1 MENQKKKKSLLILP
15 KAYNMLLAIFILVWS
30 INADAQSP
38 SEKLVKSA
46 EELNTAFVKASPG
59 DVIVMQDGIWK
70 DINIVVKGTGTKEK
84 PITLKARTPGKV
96 IISGKS
102 SLRLSGHYLVVD
114 GLYFKDGYST
124 SGHLIQFRNG
134 KEPAYYSRITN
145 IVVAK
150 FNRPKDDGSET
161 WVSLHGNH
169 NRVDHSF
176 FYEKISAGRII
187 TVWRPTDSA
196 NYHQIDHNY
205 FKDIPVLG
213 KNGAEV
219 VGVGASTT
227 SMSDSHTIIEYN
239 LLENCNGEG
248 ELFGLKSGR
257 NIIRHNTIV
266 RSKGSISLRHGN
278 NNLVEGNFIFGDGI
292 VHTGG
297 IRVMG
302 EGHTIKNNY
311 VQGVKGS
318 RPAIGLIEGI
328 ENSPLH
334 GYLQLKNISVEGN
347 TLIDNELSLVIGD
360 LYTPARKQIM
370 PVLNSSIKNNVIV
383 GINEMYPLIKVLD
396 KPVNM
401 TYQGNIV
408 HNGLL
413 SVEQAGIK
421 KEDPK
426 LKAIDGMYYYPKGS
440 RLKGNIIGNPL
451 KRTDVGPSWMKGMWK
466 ELGIKDTP
474 YSSN

>member
-1 MENQKKKKSLLILP
+1 MNRQIDSLLRFRLVQCICMFLF
-15 KAYNMLLAIFILVWS
+15 FILNWYAV
-30 INADAQSP
+30 AFGQS
-38 SEKLVKSA
+38 SNIKLVKTA
-46 EELNTAFVKASPG
+46 QELNAAFANASPG
-59 DVIVMQDGIWK
+59 NVITMQDGVWN
-70 DINIVVKGTGTKEK
+70 DIDILVKGNGTKEK
-84 PITLKARTPGKV
+84 PITLKAQTPGKV

-102 SLRLSGHYLVVD
+102 SLRLSGRYLVVD
-114 GLYFKDGYST
+114 GLFFKDGYST
-124 SGHLIQFRNG
+124 TGSLIRFING
-134 KEPAYYSRITN
+134 KEPAYYSRVTN
-145 IVVAK
+145 IAVVK
-150 FNRPKDDGSET
+150 FNRPKEDGSEN
-161 WVSLHGNH
+161 WVQLRGTH

-176 FYEKISAGRII
+176 FCEKISAGKLI
-187 TVWRPTDSA
+187 TVSRTTDSA
-196 NYHQIDHNY
+196 DYHQIDYNY

-219 VGVGASTT
+219 VGVGWSGT
-227 SMSDSHTIIEYN
+227 SMSDSQTIIEHN

-248 ELFGLKSGR
+248 ELLGLKSGR
-257 NIIRHNTIV
+257 NIIRYNTIV

-278 NNLVEGNFIFGDGI
+278 NNLVEGNFIFGDKV

-311 VQGVKGS
+311 IQGLRGSS

-334 GYLQLKNISVEGN
+334 GYLQLKNITVDGN
-347 TLIDNELSLVIGD
+347 TLIDNELNLVIGD

-396 KPVNM
+396 EPVNM
-401 TYQGNIV
+401 IFQRNIV
-408 HNGLL
+408 YNGI
-413 SVEQAGIK
+413 SVEKPGIK

-426 LKAIDGMYYYPKGS
+426 LVIQNGIYQYSKKS
-440 RLKGNIIGNPL
+440 LFKGNIVGNPL
-451 KRTDVGPSWMKGMWK
+451 KRTEVGPSWIKGMWQ
-466 ELGIKDTP
+466 ELGIKDIP
-474 YSSN
+474 YNNN